1 MFMRSQRSIPDDEKT
16 RFIGSPVWAIGGL
29 WRTRISEG
37 KTRGAG
43 HSAPGQTAGVAAIV
57 YAAALDGEKTR
68 AGAAACASTSAVA
81 AAGDGDANRGA
92 HPHPGAAPT
101 GAGAR
106 TSTPTCHHYST
117 AARLLIGETMTTPN
131 IPGGTAT
138 PAKTGRKT
146 ADQQPKRDHR
156 AAVQAHKLRMNLAI
170 TALRFGKYEPV
181 MKPRSPMILYASAII
196 AGISI
201 VACIGGAKL
210 MQMF

>member
-1 MFMRSQRSIPDDEKT
+1 
-16 RFIGSPVWAIGGL
+16 
-29 WRTRISEG
+29 
-37 KTRGAG
+37 
-43 HSAPGQTAGVAAIV
+43 
-57 YAAALDGEKTR
+57 
-68 AGAAACASTSAVA
+68 
-81 AAGDGDANRGA
+81 
-92 HPHPGAAPT
+92 
-101 GAGAR
+101 
-106 TSTPTCHHYST
+106 
-117 AARLLIGETMTTPN
+117 MTIPN

>member
-1 MFMRSQRSIPDDEKT
+1 
-16 RFIGSPVWAIGGL
+16 
-29 WRTRISEG
+29 
-37 KTRGAG
+37 
-43 HSAPGQTAGVAAIV
+43 
-57 YAAALDGEKTR
+57 
-68 AGAAACASTSAVA
+68 
-81 AAGDGDANRGA
+81 
-92 HPHPGAAPT
+92 
-101 GAGAR
+101 
-106 TSTPTCHHYST
+106 
-117 AARLLIGETMTTPN
+117 MTTHS
-131 IPGGTAT
+131 IPGGLAT
-138 PAKTGRKT
+138 PAKNGRKT